1 MEKIIKAAVE
11 RGASDLHIK
20 AGDVFRARINGKLV
34 PLTKQRLTPDQTK
47 SIALKLISSEEDR
60 ARIDRIRDF
69 DCSWGMPGVGR
80 FRVNVLRQRS
90 SFMIVMR
97 VIPFAVP
104 TIESLGLPEVLK
116 QIAESERGM
125 VLVSGVSGS
134 GKSSTVAAMVHHIN
148 RTLHKHVVTIEN
160 PIEFLHRDLSCSI
173 TQREVGVDTDGLVVG
188 LRAALRQD
196 PDVVVLGDMGDAPT
210 IDTALKAAETGRLV
224 IGTIATPDVVA
235 TVERVLGT
243 LPPAERDVGRMRFAE
258 AVGSII
264 SQQLLPK
271 KDERRQGC
279 GSGDPAGDP
288 RGQGVPQ
295 RSRTTEPS
303 QTAHGRWAE
312 RSRQP
317 NLRAAPRGADRGR
330 SDHRRHPKG
339 GVGHGGKCVRQPEA
353 DEARRLLLIA
363 RCLPERHRLPKL
375 TRRVLSTP
383 REAGTAEAG
392 EARAIV
398 SSYLSQLGYTV
409 TLQKFSFTPA
419 SLSAFPLFGAGL
431 GGLGVVLLPFLAST
445 GPLLGR
451 PRGLGCRCRRSQHRC
466 RGSRPGLGA
475 ARRSP
480 HAKTPT

>member
-1 MEKIIKAAVE
+1 MAPPRLGAWPARPCARCGGAWGSWRRCAISAATPLPRRDPLEKIIKAAVE

-47 SIALKLISSEEDR
+47 SIALKLMSSEEDR
-60 ARIDRIRDF
+60 SRIDRMRDF

-116 QIAESERGM
+116 QIAESERGL

-173 TQREVGVDTDGLVVG
+173 TQREVGVDTESLAVG

-196 PDVVVLGDMGDAPT
+196 PDVVILGDMSDAPT

-224 IGTIATPDVVA
+224 IGTIATPDVVS
-235 TVERVLGT
+235 TIERLIGT
-243 LPPAERDVGRMRFAE
+243 LPPAERDVGRMRLAE
-258 AVGSII
+258 AVRSII

-271 KDERRQGC
+271 KDDEGRVVAVEIMVGTPSVRECLKDPERLSQVKRHMADGRKEL
-279 GSGDPAGDP
+279 GSQSFDQHLDELIEAGLITAEVQKAALATAGNAFAGP
-288 RGQGVPQ
+288 R
-295 RSRTTEPS
+295 RTK
-303 QTAHGRWAE
+303 
-312 RSRQP
+312 
-317 NLRAAPRGADRGR
+317 RAA
-330 SDHRRHPKG
+330 
-339 GVGHGGKCVRQPEA
+339 
-353 DEARRLLLIA
+353 
-363 RCLPERHRLPKL
+363 
-375 TRRVLSTP
+375 
-383 REAGTAEAG
+383 
-392 EARAIV
+392 
-398 SSYLSQLGYTV
+398 SS
-409 TLQKFSFTPA
+409 
-419 SLSAFPLFGAGL
+419 
-431 GGLGVVLLPFLAST
+431 
-445 GPLLGR
+445 
-451 PRGLGCRCRRSQHRC
+451 
-466 RGSRPGLGA
+466 
-475 ARRSP
+475 
-480 HAKTPT
+480 